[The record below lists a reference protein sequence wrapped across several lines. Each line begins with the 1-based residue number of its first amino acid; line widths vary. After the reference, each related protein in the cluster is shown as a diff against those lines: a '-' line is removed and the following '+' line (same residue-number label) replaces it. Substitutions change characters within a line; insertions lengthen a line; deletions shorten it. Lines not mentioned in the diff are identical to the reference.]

1 MEENKPVEQAKIEAV
16 ESPTIGKLI
25 MALAKA
31 QGQIKAAPKDTDNTF
46 FKSKYADLA
55 AVWEACREPLSKN
68 GLAVIQRPN
77 PTDGFNVSLTTILAH
92 ESGEWIR
99 GTLVMRPVEKT
110 LKDPDGKYHRVVD
123 PQGLGSC
130 LTYARRYAL
139 SAMVGICSEEDDDDG
154 NKASQGKSQKEEP
167 EAQETDGE
175 HWAVSKVKD
184 IVPTAN
190 PKFVTIHTLDGKKLG
205 TGDEHLIE
213 MAGVVMKTGEEVRF
227 HYIMNG
233 RYTDLTGIDRR
244 EPTAKPVPP
253 PAERTGPVPAEGG
266 PKHDPHQMA
275 PMAPSAGNEMA
286 AGIIETQGKPDALG
300 YIAWTIQG
308 QQREDTK
315 DMKFASKD
323 QEIIKKMAA
332 IMESKAKA
340 KVEYKPAKNPRFA
353 HVIVDARL
361 AADDS
366 IPF

>member
-139 SAMVGICSEEDDDDG
+139 SAMVGICSEEDDDDDG

-213 MAGVVMKTGEEVRF
+213 VAGVVMKTGEEVRF

-233 RYTDLTGIDRR
+233 RYTDLTDIERR
-244 EPTAKPVPP
+244 KAP
-253 PAERTGPVPAEGG
+253 PAPPA
-266 PKHDPHQMA
+266 PAPAPAPAATAAKHNPHQMA
-275 PMAPSAGNEMA
+275 PMAPGAGHEIA
-286 AGIIETQGKPDALG
+286 VGLIESQGKPNELG

-308 QQREDTK
+308 QQRDDGK

-323 QEIIKKMAA
+323 PEIIKKMAL

-361 AADDS
+361 DADLDT